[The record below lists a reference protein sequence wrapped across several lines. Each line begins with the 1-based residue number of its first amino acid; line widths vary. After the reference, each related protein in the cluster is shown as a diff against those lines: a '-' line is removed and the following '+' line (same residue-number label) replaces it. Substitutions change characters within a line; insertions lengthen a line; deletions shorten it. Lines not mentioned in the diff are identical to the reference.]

1 MQKFQIQLVIGPYTV
16 NHITEGESKEEVYN
30 WVKEEFLF
38 HKHSESQLWE
48 LEDVMMDPSAIS
60 LVRVLPYFEKVEEP
74 IVEVENV

>member
-48 LEDVMMDPSAIS
+48 RRRYDGPISYFSCSSAT
-60 LVRVLPYFEKVEEP
+60 LF
-74 IVEVENV
+74 